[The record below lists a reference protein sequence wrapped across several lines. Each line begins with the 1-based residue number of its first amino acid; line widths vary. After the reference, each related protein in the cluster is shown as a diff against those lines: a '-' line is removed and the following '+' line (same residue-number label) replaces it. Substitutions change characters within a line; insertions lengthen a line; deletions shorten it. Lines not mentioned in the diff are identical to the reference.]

1 MENDRALREELI
13 RQVRILPE
21 DRLQDVLHFVESLRS
36 SEQSTASVEDK
47 IAAIVEEEQSG
58 DSWKDVPA
66 DGAERHDHYIYGR
79 PKADS

>member
-13 RQVRILPE
+13 RQVQTLPE

-47 IAAIVEEEQSG
+47 IAAIVEGKSG
-58 DSWKDVPA
+58 DIWEDVPA

-79 PKADS
+79 PKDDS

>member
-36 SEQSTASVEDK
+36 SKQFREMVETQSL
-47 IAAIVEEEQSG
+47 
-58 DSWKDVPA
+58 
-66 DGAERHDHYIYGR
+66 
-79 PKADS
+79 

>member
-47 IAAIVEEEQSG
+47 IAAIVEEQSRDVWEG
-58 DSWKDVPA
+58 VPA